1 MRYNPPMA
9 RVAAPTRKVESTEEY
24 LQLEDAASERHEF
37 VDGAMFLM
45 AGGSVQHSQIALRL
59 ASNLLEASEDTD
71 CEVVNSDVK
80 LQIGDVYYYPD
91 VMLSCEE
98 DRLERRFFKHPC
110 AIFEVLSESTEP
122 IDRGEKLLRYRTI
135 PSLQMY
141 VLLAQDTARAEVY
154 RRLSDGSW
162 RYDVLEDDA
171 MLEIPCVNLKLPVSS
186 LYRGVL

>member
-1 MRYNPPMA
+1 
-9 RVAAPTRKVESTEEY
+9 
-24 LQLEDAASERHEF
+24 

-45 AGGSVQHSQIALRL
+45 AGGTVQHSQIALRI
-59 ASNLLEASEDTD
+59 ASKLLEASEGTD

-80 LQIGDVYYYPD
+80 LQIGDVYDYPD

-110 AIFEVLSESTEP
+110 ALFEVLSESTEP

-135 PSLQMY
+135 PSLRMY
-141 VLLAQDTARAEVY
+141 VLLAQDTPRAEVY
-154 RRLSDGSW
+154 RRLEDESW
-162 RYDVLEDDA
+162 RYDVLENDA
-171 MLEIPCVNLKLPVSS
+171 ILELPCVDLKLPVSS